1 MKCVKA
7 QELFSSYLEK
17 TIQPPMGVAFE
28 QHLAECARCKAD
40 YEKFHA
46 TTVVL
51 DELPQVEPPPDMHA
65 AIMARIEEARNA
77 SPGRVKWLHFNW
89 PSAFTLRVPVRALAM
104 SVLLLL
110 VAATLFQFTPLQ
122 SVTANLF
129 GLNRHTAQLADDSGV
144 APMPMPWGAAAVADG
159 KTADVGGGLM
169 MSVHVDTRGHGST
182 VYVLRLGAR
191 EGQSFPVRVYLLSED
206 AMDDGLTNDDLRNV
220 LYMGT
225 VSSNQQTAV
234 PVVMAGCVERRTQ
247 IAMVT
252 WENGGQSFSEFIF
265 VPWTFGS
272 AVDGAN
278 VDMRGVRACDVFSKL
293 SADYGVVVLTPE
305 SGITNSVTVGVD
317 ASTGDAVAEVA
328 RQMGL
333 SGAKLA
339 PSVYVVK

>member
-51 DELPQVEPPPDMHA
+51 DELPQVEPPSDMHA
-65 AIMARIEEARNA
+65 AIMARIEEARRV
-77 SPGRVKWLHFNW
+77 SPNGVKWLHFNW
-89 PSAFTLRVPVRALAM
+89 PNVFTLRVPARALAM

-122 SVTANLF
+122 SITANLF
-129 GLNRHTAQLADDSGV
+129 GVNRHTSQLADDSGV
-144 APMPMPWGAAAVADG
+144 APMPMPWGAAAMVDA
-159 KTADVGGGLM
+159 KHADVGGGLM
-169 MSVHVDTRGHGST
+169 MSVHVDTGGHAST
-182 VYVLRLGAR
+182 VYILRLGVHT
-191 EGQSFPVRVYLLSED
+191 GQSIPVRVYLLSEN
-206 AMDDGLTNDDLRNV
+206 AMDGGITDEDLTNV

-234 PVVMAGCVERRTQ
+234 PVVMAGCAERRAQ
-247 IAMVT
+247 VAMVI
-252 WENGGQSFSEFIF
+252 WESGGKSFSEFVF

-272 AVDGAN
+272 AVDGAKIN
-278 VDMRGVRACDVFSKL
+278 MQGAGYDVFSKL
-293 SADYGVVVLTPE
+293 SADYGVVVLAPE
-305 SGITNSVTVGVD
+305 NGITGSVTVGVD
-317 ASTGDAVAEVA
+317 ASTGEAVAETA

>member
-65 AIMARIEEARNA
+65 AIMARIEEAQRT
-77 SPGRVKWLHFNW
+77 SPSRVKWLHFNW
-89 PSAFTLRVPVRALAM
+89 PNAFTLRVPARALAM

-122 SVTANLF
+122 SITANLF
-129 GLNRHTAQLADDSGV
+129 GVNRHTSQLADDSGV
-144 APMPMPWGAAAVADG
+144 APMPMPWGAAAMVGA
-159 KTADVGGGLM
+159 KHADVGGGLM
-169 MSVHVDTRGHGST
+169 MSVHVDARSHGST
-182 VYVLRLGAR
+182 VYILRLGAQT
-191 EGQSFPVRVYLLSED
+191 GQSIPVRVYLLSEN
-206 AMDDGLTNDDLRNV
+206 AMDGGITNEDLTNV

-234 PVVMAGCVERRTQ
+234 PVVMAGCAERKAQ
-247 IAMVT
+247 VALVT
-252 WENGGQSFSEFIF
+252 WDSDGRSFSELVF
-265 VPWTFGS
+265 VPWTFES
-272 AVDGAN
+272 EVDAKN
-278 VDMRGVRACDVFSKL
+278 VDMHAGAYDVFSKL
-293 SADYGVVVLTPE
+293 SADCGVVVLAPANKM
-305 SGITNSVTVGVD
+305 TNNVTVGVD
-317 ASTGDAVAEVA
+317 AAADDVLIEAIG
-328 RQMGL
+328 QMGL
-333 SGAKLA
+333 RGDKLA